1 MKLNLETLQ
10 NKIVPVAN
18 KVQSNTYLSS
28 IMDGMSGLLA
38 PILVGAIA
46 TLLNN
51 LPFEP
56 YQAFLETIHIKPYL
70 AVATNF
76 TTDIIAL
83 FAVFLVAYNLVRKF
97 DMDGVIPGVYA
108 IVCFLVLTP
117 LAQVEVDGEMTNF
130 ISFEWL
136 GAAGLFVAIILGL
149 VVGRLYV
156 AIVRKGLILRMPEGV
171 PPTIQRTFSGLVPGF
186 IIVALMLIVK
196 AIFNVTPWGSVH
208 AVIYTFLQTPL
219 QNLGGSIWALLLAM
233 FVVHLL
239 WLFGIH
245 GMLVVLSVMMPI
257 WISLDLQ
264 NLEAYQ
270 AGEPLPNIVGLAFVM
285 VYILLG
291 GSGATLG
298 LNLLMLFRAKS
309 QRFKTLG
316 KLAIP
321 AGICGI
327 NEPIMFGTPI
337 ILNPIMAIPFILSP
351 LLCALVAYI
360 VTAIGI
366 VPPLMGAN
374 VPLGTPI
381 IIIALLQGSWKFAV
395 LEILL
400 VIMTIFIYYPFFRIA
415 DNQAYAQE
423 QGEEQPAEA

>member
-10 NKIVPVAN
+10 NRIMPVAN

-28 IMDGMSGLLA
+28 IMDGMSSLLA

-56 YQAFLETIHIKPYL
+56 YQAFLETIRIKPYL
-70 AVATNF
+70 AIATNF

-83 FAVFLVAYNLVRKF
+83 IAVFLITSNLVRKF
-97 DMDGVIPGVYA
+97 DMDGNIPGIFG

-117 LAQVEVDGEMTNF
+117 LAQVEIDGEMTNF

-149 VVGRLYV
+149 IVGRLYV
-156 AIVRKGLILRMPEGV
+156 AIVRKGLIIKMPDGV
-171 PPTIQRTFSGLVPGF
+171 PPTIQKSFAGLIPGF
-186 IIVALMLIVK
+186 VIVAIMLIVK
-196 AIFNVTPWGSVH
+196 AIFNLTPWGSVH
-208 AVIYTFLQTPL
+208 QVIYTFLQAPL
-219 QNLGGSIWALLLAM
+219 QNLGGSFWALLLSV

-270 AGEPLPNIVGLAFVM
+270 AGEPLPNIVGLAFIM
-285 VYILLG
+285 VYVLLG

-321 AGICGI
+321 AGLCGI

-337 ILNPIMAIPFILSP
+337 ILNPIMAIPFILAP
-351 LLCALVAYI
+351 LLCAAIAYI

-400 VIMTIFIYYPFFRIA
+400 VILTIFIYYPFFRIA
-415 DNQAYAQE
+415 DNQAYTQE
-423 QGEEQPAEA
+423 QGQEQPAEA

>member
-156 AIVRKGLILRMPEGV
+156 AIVR
-171 PPTIQRTFSGLVPGF
+171 
-186 IIVALMLIVK
+186 
-196 AIFNVTPWGSVH
+196 
-208 AVIYTFLQTPL
+208 
-219 QNLGGSIWALLLAM
+219 
-233 FVVHLL
+233 
-239 WLFGIH
+239 
-245 GMLVVLSVMMPI
+245 
-257 WISLDLQ
+257 
-264 NLEAYQ
+264 
-270 AGEPLPNIVGLAFVM
+270 
-285 VYILLG
+285 
-291 GSGATLG
+291 
-298 LNLLMLFRAKS
+298 
-309 QRFKTLG
+309 
-316 KLAIP
+316 
-321 AGICGI
+321 
-327 NEPIMFGTPI
+327 
-337 ILNPIMAIPFILSP
+337 
-351 LLCALVAYI
+351 
-360 VTAIGI
+360 
-366 VPPLMGAN
+366 
-374 VPLGTPI
+374 
-381 IIIALLQGSWKFAV
+381 
-395 LEILL
+395 
-400 VIMTIFIYYPFFRIA
+400 
-415 DNQAYAQE
+415 
-423 QGEEQPAEA
+423 